1 ETMQVTLPGAT
12 YPKNE
17 MIDGVWKRLE
27 PQLASL
33 PGVKTAAL
41 FSGLPPVRPPN
52 MNDTDIEGFVR
63 RENGPIQNIDYY
75 QIVSKDYFST
85 MGIRV
90 MEGRV
95 FDDRDIENGPTTV
108 IVNQTMARTFWPNE
122 EAIGRHIR
130 PSNGPN
136 SPWCTVIGVVEDV
149 KNAGIDRPAG
159 TEIYLPY
166 RQVYGAGQNPMYV
179 AFKTQ
184 SGDPERLVSSVRQQ
198 IRNIDP
204 QLPIS
209 QIKLMDDV
217 ISEAQSRPRFL
228 TLLLSIFSGVA
239 LAIAT
244 IGIYGVI
251 SFAVARRT
259 KEFGLRMVLGAQRG
273 DVLGLV
279 MKQGLWLTLV
289 GVGAGLLAA
298 FGLTRLMAS
307 LLFGVTATDPLT
319 FASVTAILAA
329 VALFACY
336 IPARRATRVDPIQ
349 MMRYE

>member
-1 ETMQVTLPGAT
+1 M
-12 YPKNE
+12 Y
-17 MIDGVWKRLE
+17 I
-27 PQLASL
+27 
-33 PGVKTAAL
+33 
-41 FSGLPPVRPPN
+41 GL
-52 MNDTDIEGFVR
+52 
-63 RENGPIQNIDYY
+63 
-75 QIVSKDYFST
+75 
-85 MGIRV
+85 
-90 MEGRV
+90 
-95 FDDRDIENGPTTV
+95 
-108 IVNQTMARTFWPNE
+108 
-122 EAIGRHIR
+122 
-130 PSNGPN
+130 
-136 SPWCTVIGVVEDV
+136 
-149 KNAGIDRPAG
+149 
-159 TEIYLPY
+159 
-166 RQVYGAGQNPMYV
+166 
-179 AFKTQ
+179 KTQ
-184 SGDPERLVSSVRQQ
+184 SGDPQALVTAVRMQ

-204 QLPIS
+204 QLPLS

-259 KEFGLRMVLGAQRG
+259 KEFGLRIVLGAQKG

-289 GVGAGLLAA
+289 GVGVGLLAA

-319 FASVTAILAA
+319 FASVTGILAA

-336 IPARRATRVDPIQ
+336 IP
-349 MMRYE
+349 